1 MSRRTMTTMLVA
13 LALLA
18 TACTSSGSSAGQ
30 TEPSPPTDPKTHW
43 NVAASKTLTDV
54 VAEVGTKLPG
64 ECADWGLYGEA
75 EFLANSRRVYKF
87 AAPDAIGR
95 CKILTDD
102 VDLAGFTTQAAALDW
117 AKTHGRVLCKVAAR
131 AKAVLPGIAWAIGPR
146 WTAQPDAEG
155 VARKLGTTLRGAK
168 FLFTPCPGPQ
178 GKSWVDESVAHTS
191 DIAGKL
197 ASAGLGCTDFLLEDR
212 DLMFGNR
219 HYVIDGL
226 PGAFG
231 QCTLTGGQRAIIESF
246 KGTKLDPTKY
256 VPTEV
261 ANVCLQLP
269 NAQVLLL
276 PRGLVVLSDTKN
288 VAAVATALG
297 VSAPAKTCAPK

>member
-1 MSRRTMTTMLVA
+1 MTTTVA
-13 LALLA
+13 LVLLA
-18 TACTSSGSSAGQ
+18 AACTSSGSSTGQ

-64 ECADWGLYGEA
+64 ECADWGLYSEP

-87 AAPDAIGR
+87 AAPDAVGR

-102 VDLAGFTTQAAALDW
+102 VDLAGFTTHAAAVDW

-155 VARKLGTTLRGAK
+155 VARKLSATITGAK

-191 DIAGKL
+191 EIVGTLDA
-197 ASAGLGCTDFLLEDR
+197 AGLGCTDFLLEDR

-231 QCTLTGGQRAIIESF
+231 QCTLTGGQRAIIEAF
-246 KGTKLDPTKY
+246 DGTKLDP
-256 VPTEV
+256 V
-261 ANVCLQLP
+261 AFFPSELINVCLQLP
-269 NAQVLLL
+269 KAQ
-276 PRGLVVLSDTKN
+276 GLVLPDALVFLQDSTN
-288 VAAVATALG
+288 VAAVSSALG
-297 VSAPAKTCAPK
+297 VSEPPKTCTPA